1 MIISPASN
9 TSSAVTANVMS
20 AGMMSNIG
28 NFVKKNAVMLGVGA
42 VGIGAAIYMMTR
54 KKKRAALSGIPRVSR
69 PKRRKSTN
77 SKRLKPMKLV

>member
-1 MIISPASN
+1 MIISPATD
-9 TSSAVTANVMS
+9 TSSAITANVMS

-28 NFVKKNAVMLGVGA
+28 NFVKKNAVMLGIGA

-54 KKKRAALSGIPRVSR
+54 KKKRSGLSGISR
-69 PKRRKSTN
+69 PKRRKRRKTTN